1 MDKLIELRNHWQKI
15 RERITQLEYE
25 LKKPLSNDFEED
37 AQEEQSR
44 EVIYGIYQVEK
55 DNLARIEA
63 EIREEA

>member
-15 RERITQLEYE
+15 RERITQLEFE

-55 DNLARIEA
+55 QNLARIEA